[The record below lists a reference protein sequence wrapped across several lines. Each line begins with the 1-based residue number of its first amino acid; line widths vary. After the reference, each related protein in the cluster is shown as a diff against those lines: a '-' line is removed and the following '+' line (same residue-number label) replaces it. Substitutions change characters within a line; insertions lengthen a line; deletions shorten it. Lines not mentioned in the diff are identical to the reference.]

1 VRVDQAH
8 CEAGV
13 AGKRPVHCTLA
24 QHLAV
29 DAVVAGGGDGADD
42 VAGVNVLDVSLT
54 LGVGVRWGWWGRRSG
69 ADGKPWLSV

>member
-8 CEAGV
+8 REASE
-13 AGKRPVHCTLA
+13 ACKRAVHCALA

-42 VAGVNVLDVSLT
+42 VAGVDVLDVRLT
-54 LGVGVRWGWWGRRSG
+54 LRGVCLAAAR
-69 ADGKPWLSV
+69 